1 VTTSLKLRHGNHLV
15 REGVR
20 LKILSRSKDGQVNLL
35 NVLDDTLCSVPES
48 TLVREYSQGLL
59 EIDRRQ
65 EELSERASQL
75 LETEVGDL
83 RESARAKAEFRLP
96 FVEAMLKNRRR
107 SWSNEGLED
116 LIKEVKEEKGLEKAP
131 SPRSLRRWAKRAISL
146 GFEDLS
152 DIRVLVPRNH
162 ARGGERDKF
171 GDLVVTIMDA
181 VIEDLVMVPERAS
194 GSDAY
199 GEIKARVSAKQKELS
214 STFCG
219 AAPTLLLPSKRTFY
233 RKLKSVSEEARTL
246 AVSGRLEADR
256 KHSLVGLGPQ
266 GDSLLNEVEVDHT
279 RADVIVVCP
288 VTGVP
293 IGRPTITVALD
304 RWSRMIV
311 GVHVGLEAAGWH
323 AAMVCLRNTILP
335 KDRLLEADPEH
346 LRAKGDWRAMGL
358 MRKLVLDN
366 GPEFHCAALRDAAK
380 QFGIGIVYCPAGQ
393 PRYKGKTERLFRR
406 MNVEL
411 FHTLRGTTFSNP
423 GQRGDYDSKANAVHT
438 LHELRAYVHRWI
450 VDIYCQTPHSYTKE
464 TPNDRWDEGLRL
476 TGGVHLPGSADDVML
491 GLSEMDYRRLTR
503 KGIEFHGLHF
513 SDARSPHLRELLNH
527 PDAPR
532 AVKIR
537 IDPENIGL
545 LHVEDF
551 RERGLYVP
559 VPCTDRAYAEGMTLA
574 EHVMVSSRARARLK
588 AKQAATMDM
597 LIAAKA
603 SLRADIATVR
613 NAGKLTSTKLNA
625 VFPGSTGKV
634 TDIGEDGRPT
644 GQVVQPRPV
653 RAPRPQAAPVIQP
666 LPKEKFKVILD

>member
-1 VTTSLKLRHGNHLV
+1 MTTSLKLHHGNHLV
-15 REGVR
+15 REGIR
-20 LKILSRSKDGQVNLL
+20 FRILSRSKDGQVNLRK
-35 NVLDDTLCSVPES
+35 VLDDTLCSVPES
-48 TLVREYSQGLL
+48 TLIREYSQGLL

-83 RESARAKAEFRLP
+83 REAARAKAEFRLP
-96 FVEAMLKNRRR
+96 FVEAMLKDRRR
-107 SWSNEGLED
+107 SWSNEGLKD
-116 LIKEVKEEKGLEKAP
+116 LIERVRKKQGFDKAP
-131 SPRSLRRWAKRAISL
+131 SARSLRRWANRAVSL

-152 DIRVLVPRNH
+152 DIRILVPRNH
-162 ARGGERDKF
+162 ACGGERDKF
-171 GDLVVTIMDA
+171 GAQVVTIMDA
-181 VIEDLVMVPERAS
+181 VIEDLVMVPERVS

-199 GEIKARVSAKQKELS
+199 GEIKARIAAKQKELS
-214 STFCG
+214 AAFHG
-219 AAPTLLLPSKRTFY
+219 AAPTLLLPSKRTVY
-233 RKLKSVSEEARTL
+233 RKLNSISEEARTL
-246 AVSGRLEADR
+246 ALGGRLEADR

-266 GDSLLNEVEVDHT
+266 GDYLLNEVEVDHT
-279 RADVIVVCP
+279 RADVIIVCP

-323 AAMVCLRNTILP
+323 AAMVCLRNAILP
-335 KDRLLEADPEH
+335 KERLLEADPEH
-346 LRAKGDWRAMGL
+346 LRAKGSWRAMGL

-380 QFGIGIVYCPAGQ
+380 QFGIGLVFCPAGQ

-438 LHELRAYVHRWI
+438 LHELRAFVHRWI
-450 VDIYCQTPHSYTKE
+450 TDIYCQTPHSYTKQ
-464 TPNDRWDEGLRL
+464 TPNERWEEGLHL

-513 SDARSPHLRELLNH
+513 SDARNPHLRALLNH
-527 PDAPR
+527 PEAPH
-532 AVKIR
+532 AMKIR
-537 IDPENIGL
+537 IDPENIGVVQ
-545 LHVEDF
+545 VEDF
-551 RERGLYVP
+551 REPGLYIP
-559 VPCTDRAYAEGMTLA
+559 VPCTDRGYAEGMTLA
-574 EHVMVSSRARARLK
+574 EHVMVSSRARAQLK

-603 SLRADIATVR
+603 SLRADIAKVR
-613 NAGKLTSTKLNA
+613 NAGKLTSPKLNA
-625 VFPGSTGKV
+625 VFPGHTGKG
-634 TDIGEDGRPT
+634 TDIGEDGDPVARA
-644 GQVVQPRPV
+644 VQPKPV
-653 RAPRPQAAPVIQP
+653 RAPRPQASPVIQQI
-666 LPKEKFKVILD
+666 PKSKLELSFA